1 MKSNRWYRWTVIA
14 AVVAVIAVALHT
26 CGIGSRLVEQAPV
39 EEIEAALTLRTV
51 TLEQPDENGK
61 LLWRLKAESV
71 TYSPDNQ
78 KATLKGLN
86 GEFFQAGETIY
97 TVVADEGEVRQN
109 GETLFLRGNLVA
121 TSKADELVLEGE
133 LLKWQ
138 PKEDRLMM
146 GNFPDSGFSDERKAS
161 GTRGRPEDDS
171 LAESSGGSSGAGS
184 TSAQTAAKLTVAD
197 LMAAE
202 SSESFARPPIRGYN
216 PQIEA
221 IAQVVTVANKDNRVE
236 LTGGVAAKSK
246 ENPWMTFESENLT
259 WFTQQERIETNDPLK
274 VEQYKDKTYQTVS
287 DRITGKTGQVNL
299 TDNIVTLNQGVA
311 FDSLTQPLKVQSETA
326 VWDVEAQTVALDK
339 PVNIEQPEQKV
350 TVSAN
355 QARLDLAKE
364 VVYLTDNVRAN
375 GEKNDAR
382 LVADTVTWQTESQN
396 IEATGNV
403 SYQQATNPEISMT
416 GTQAVGNLG
425 QGTFVVTGNESGP
438 SGEGDVVIEFVP
450 GEDL

>member
-1 MKSNRWYRWTVIA
+1 
-14 AVVAVIAVALHT
+14 
-26 CGIGSRLVEQAPV
+26 
-39 EEIEAALTLRTV
+39 
-51 TLEQPDENGK
+51 
-61 LLWRLKAESV
+61 
-71 TYSPDNQ
+71 
-78 KATLKGLN
+78 
-86 GEFFQAGETIY
+86 
-97 TVVADEGEVRQN
+97 
-109 GETLFLRGNLVA
+109 
-121 TSKADELVLEGE
+121 
-133 LLKWQ
+133 
-138 PKEDRLMM
+138 
-146 GNFPDSGFSDERKAS
+146 
-161 GTRGRPEDDS
+161 
-171 LAESSGGSSGAGS
+171 
-184 TSAQTAAKLTVAD
+184 
-197 LMAAE
+197 
-202 SSESFARPPIRGYN
+202 
-216 PQIEA
+216 
-221 IAQVVTVANKDNRVE
+221 
-236 LTGGVAAKSK
+236 
-246 ENPWMTFESENLT
+246 MTFESENLT